1 MPSRRALHMKKSRS
15 KDEGEAGKKSKSGG
29 GRVDQEPMR
38 ADLQEVIERHSRG
51 LDERRPEAVARRR
64 KTNQR
69 TVRENIKAL
78 CDGHFIE
85 YGALAVAAQRQRRT
99 MEDLTSKTPADGV
112 IAGIG
117 QVNRALF
124 GEDKARC
131 MIIAYDYTVLA
142 GTQGFFGHKKKDRML
157 RLAHEQRLPV
167 VLFAEGGGGRPGDV
181 DADGVCVAGLDL
193 ATFAM
198 FAKLSGKV

>member
-1 MPSRRALHMKKSRS
+1 MKKSKSDGEAGVGKKSRS
-15 KDEGEAGKKSKSGG
+15 KN
-29 GRVDQEPMR
+29 RQVDQEPMR

-64 KTNQR
+64 ETNQR
-69 TVRENIKAL
+69 TVRENIKDL

-99 MEDLTSKTPADGV
+99 MEDLMSKTPADGV

-117 QVNRALF
+117 QVNGSLF

-142 GTQGFFGHKKKDRML
+142 GT
-157 RLAHEQRLPV
+157 
-167 VLFAEGGGGRPGDV
+167 
-181 DADGVCVAGLDL
+181 
-193 ATFAM
+193 
-198 FAKLSGKV
+198 

>member
-1 MPSRRALHMKKSRS
+1 M
-15 KDEGEAGKKSKSGG
+15 KKSKSKDEVEAGKNSKLR
-29 GRVDQEPMR
+29 GREVDQEPMR
-38 ADLQEVIERHSRG
+38 ADIKEVIERHSRG

-64 KTNQR
+64 EKNQR
-69 TVRENIKAL
+69 TVRENIKEL
-78 CDGHFIE
+78 CDGHFME

-99 MEDLTSKTPADGV
+99 MEDLMSKTLADGV

-117 QVNRALF
+117 SVNGSLF

-157 RLAHEQRLPV
+157 
-167 VLFAEGGGGRPGDV
+167 
-181 DADGVCVAGLDL
+181 
-193 ATFAM
+193 
-198 FAKLSGKV
+198 LSLIHI